1 MHGKIAIALEKL
13 YSLSC
18 GFQTIRSEELS
29 MNLPSPRRAS
39 FVAPCTLPDFGDI
52 SVTFP
57 AMLQQQQKKTKL
69 KERKRTLKYLSCGLI
84 TALALGETTNTT
96 PYPAENRDIARKRP
110 PLLEVGLCFAS
121 SS

>member
-1 MHGKIAIALEKL
+1 
-13 YSLSC
+13 
-18 GFQTIRSEELS
+18 

-57 AMLQQQQKKTKL
+57 AMLQQQQQQQQQQKTKL
-69 KERKRTLKYLSCGLI
+69 KEKKRTLRHLIISCGLI

-96 PYPAENRDIARKRP
+96 PYPAGNRDIAQKRP